1 MRGLDTNI
9 LIRHLTADDPEQF
22 LAVDTL
28 FRWGIRER
36 KSFHVSIIVLCEVV
50 WVLRTQYGFTRGE
63 VVSALESLLELTFL
77 EIQDRHLVQQALDD
91 YRSGKADF
99 ADYLIG
105 YQNRRAGCRDTLTF
119 DVPLSKHEGFS
130 LLS

>member
-1 MRGLDTNI
+1 
-9 LIRHLTADDPEQF
+9 
-22 LAVDTL
+22 
-28 FRWGIRER
+28 
-36 KSFHVSIIVLCEVV
+36 
-50 WVLRTQYGFTRGE
+50 
-63 VVSALESLLELTFL
+63 LELTFL
-77 EIQDRHLVQQALDD
+77 EIQDLHLVQQALDD

-105 YQNRRAGCRDTLTF
+105 HQNRRAGCRDTLTF